1 MSDSEDDFMSD
12 KYLVAAEATTR
23 KSTQTYA
30 QRRAHA
36 AAEAE
41 KRHLESRIK
50 PRAVREEE
58 ARRKALET
66 SLFERK
72 EAQSVGA
79 GKAMGMMMKMG
90 WKVGEGLG
98 KRSEPSTMT
107 ATTTTTTGVSGA
119 KETSDVSSDED
130 TPRGIGAPSKK
141 RKLAH
146 PSTTPARTE
155 PIRLSLWTGKSGLG
169 AHQRSP
175 EPEDMSFLLRQA
187 GTGRPASTATT
198 TGPGKELDLEADAFR
213 RRRGEKEDAKRT
225 EGREWAARGLL
236 MEFDQAKGVP
246 FHPLWIIPS
255 SALQTI
261 PRPLLR
267 LIDPQAADDLASED
281 EEDQLHA
288 IRGRPEE
295 ENVSAADAMRAAM
308 KRDALVDLSEEPG
321 EPVLRAKV
329 TTEADKVPEPEVD
342 WRSYLPGVQ
351 RVLHMSPA
359 EHLAFLVDS
368 LRVEHLY
375 CFWCA
380 AKYASVQEMEGPG
393 GCPGTEEDDH

>member
-1 MSDSEDDFMSD
+1 MSQLYSYLVLVYIPVYTPPNLIMSDSEDDFMYVPRFPCQSPLTPSHRSD

-98 KRSEPSTMT
+98 KRSEPSTTT
-107 ATTTTTTGVSGA
+107 ATTTGVSGA

-155 PIRLSLWTGKSGLG
+155 PIRLSLWAGKSGLG

-187 GTGRPASTATT
+187 GTGQPASTATT

-246 FHPLWIIPS
+246 VGPPRGTPHNPS
-255 SALQTI
+255 
-261 PRPLLR
+261 
-267 LIDPQAADDLASED
+267 
-281 EEDQLHA
+281 
-288 IRGRPEE
+288 
-295 ENVSAADAMRAAM
+295 
-308 KRDALVDLSEEPG
+308 
-321 EPVLRAKV
+321 
-329 TTEADKVPEPEVD
+329 
-342 WRSYLPGVQ
+342 
-351 RVLHMSPA
+351 
-359 EHLAFLVDS
+359 
-368 LRVEHLY
+368 
-375 CFWCA
+375 
-380 AKYASVQEMEGPG
+380 
-393 GCPGTEEDDH
+393 